1 MKPLQVAGRTHCK
14 DSVAVQVLLVGGDV
28 KEACHGEGAGSLPAA
43 MVHQL
48 VNVFNAIPFPDCHGN
63 ALGLLEVH
71 QVWLSGVLALLQPLK
86 ELVGTRADVVGW
98 LVLSLAVDVHPAGA
112 TVLAAGI
119 LVLGSVQQARLAQ
132 GTSCTAAHDH
142 GLPSHVPLL
151 THCLPLATG

>member
-86 ELVGTRADVVGW
+86 EPFNKDNAAPLCLDGTLEASAAHAF
-98 LVLSLAVDVHPAGA
+98 LNAAVDSVEEE
-112 TVLAAGI
+112 
-119 LVLGSVQQARLAQ
+119 VLGVTR
-132 GTSCTAAHDH
+132 
-142 GLPSHVPLL
+142 VP
-151 THCLPLATG
+151 